1 MADEGADE
9 GVVAILLAAGGS
21 RRMGGADKLWADL
34 AGEPLIARPLRTL
47 ATMPEV
53 DLLVVVA
60 PAGRHAMLKTLAG
73 EAAAQLRCV
82 EGGARRQDSVAAA
95 IAAAPE
101 AAWYLVHD
109 GARPLLSAALARA
122 TLSAARECGAAVPGA
137 PVTDTLKRVDAGGRV
152 IETLDR
158 GASRAGLRA
167 VQTPQ
172 AFAGALLR
180 RAHASSHDDAT
191 DDAALVERLG
201 EPVQVIDGDP
211 ANMKVTTAADLELVR
226 AWQGA
231 AGGLSPPD
239 APQATPR
246 ESG

>member
-1 MADEGADE
+1 MAEAE
-9 GVVAILLAAGGS
+9 VVAILLAAGAS
-21 RRMGGADKLWADL
+21 RRMGGGDKLWADL
-34 AGEPLIARPLRTL
+34 DGEPLIALPLRTF

-53 DLLVVVA
+53 DLLLVVA
-60 PAGRHAMLKTLAG
+60 PPARHAMLKTLAG

-82 EGGARRQDSVAAA
+82 QGGARRQDSVAAG
-95 IAAAPE
+95 IAAAPD

-122 TLSAARECGAAVPGA
+122 TLDAARDHGAAVPGV
-137 PVTDTLKRVDAGGRV
+137 PVTDTLKRVSTEGRV
-152 IETLDR
+152 IETLDP

-180 RAHASSHDDAT
+180 RAHASSPDDAT

-201 EPVQVIDGDP
+201 ERVQVIDGDP
-211 ANMKVTTAADLELVR
+211 VNMKVTTAADLNLVR
-226 AWQGA
+226 AL
-231 AGGLSPPD
+231 LSTTGHD
-239 APQATPR
+239 APPEEPR
-246 ESG
+246 GSG